1 MLVWLWPN
9 LELHPSRT
17 EVVFDQKK
25 IFQGVSYNV
34 FDQTEVYP
42 VMYNIKCIF
51 IFDGGDLQIIDF
63 VAI

>member
-1 MLVWLWPN
+1 VWQ
-9 LELHPSRT
+9 T
-17 EVVFDQKK
+17 EVVFDQKIY
-25 IFQGVSYNV
+25 IFQGLSYNV

-42 VMYNIKCIF
+42 VLYNIKCIF